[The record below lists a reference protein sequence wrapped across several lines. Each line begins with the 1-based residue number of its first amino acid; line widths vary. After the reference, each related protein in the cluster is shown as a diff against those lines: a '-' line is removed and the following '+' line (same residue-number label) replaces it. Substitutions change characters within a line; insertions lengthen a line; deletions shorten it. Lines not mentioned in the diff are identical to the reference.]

1 MEGAKVYGEKNMM
14 HLELQGKE
22 EYLNKAASDIEED
35 DDTAYGPF
43 ASFDKSVPDG
53 ILLESQHKTTQLIVK
68 RASGKTITRLKK
80 PRDLYALGKH
90 FSAQMNQRWPAEVP
104 LVAKKPSHIY
114 FAPSRPE
121 TLYKP
126 VKDSK
131 PLLKTSHILGKVVYD
146 NSPDLNIKYFTRSK
160 CSGRT
165 IHAKPHYRL
174 QGPDDNTL
182 LFESRFESGNLMR
195 AIKVGDY
202 DYELWLRFDLYTNK
216 HTQWYYFMV
225 QNAKPGVQYRFTI
238 MNFVKAGSL
247 YSDGMRPLGYSEIDA
262 ENKGIGWVRTGTN
275 IRYYRNDIKF
285 FDGIKERN
293 YYSLT
298 WSCSFQNESDTYYFA
313 HCYPYT
319 YSDLQDYLAL
329 LASDPARSRCC
340 KQRIL
345 CRTLAG
351 NLVYVLTITAPS
363 KKKNEAEVKKAIVIT
378 ARVHPG
384 ETNSSWMMKGFID
397 YLTSNAQDAKVL
409 RENFIFKIVPMLNP
423 DGVVVGNY
431 RCSLAGRDLNR
442 NYKTVLKD
450 SFPSIWHTRA
460 MIKKLQEEREILMYC
475 DLHGHS
481 RKKNIFIY
489 GCENRREKNRRFFSR
504 VFPAMLAK
512 NASDKEGTGRIF
524 MWNFG
529 IANSFTMEAS
539 FCGSSLGK
547 RKGHHF
553 SVADYESMAYEFCDT
568 LLDYCDPDQTKFY
581 YILSEIEGCIRKAI
595 LDKLNTDDVIDDD
608 DVDIESNLDLLSEI
622 ESDSG
627 GSDSSVSDGL
637 PMQLLHA
644 SVPEM
649 QNSKTSNN
657 PKNDKKETETRTVN
671 SPKGRMSYTKR
682 GSSATGRV
690 VPHYVK
696 DRVVEKT
703 KLKKDYLE
711 MLTTSFVST
720 GADELID
727 LQGGLFC
734 LWQRSFDNY
743 RENTLKSQEME
754 VVAKGI
760 VKEAFLRLDN
770 ECKKSG
776 HSFPETAVVLELE
789 TIYLIADSRLG
800 YLPFTKVKNLA
811 PLVKDVYR
819 QLYGTGHNANTV
831 LDLARRITVYNH
843 RLSQSVS
850 RRRRSKTL
858 SPNQLRSLWQRK
870 MNNQYEDLELS
881 VTSSESKVSPEM
893 TKWNRNAKASS
904 PGRRHFEIRQEKRSN
919 VNGLY
924 SHSRIEKHFEIKKTS
939 SYPGNGLKISQKD
952 LKSNS
957 SEYATNLVGDGV
969 TGQLATRRLPH
980 LKKFEV
986 EDSATDGSRTNSVD
1000 NMFTFG
1006 EALRQPAQP
1015 EPVREQLSLQSR
1027 DATRNYLRNDNGS
1040 VRKAAEKLSSQNE
1053 HCEVAM
1059 LKEKMLLCG
1068 ATGLVSYVLDDD
1080 ETKRK
1085 DLIEK
1090 ALSSA
1095 TKTNHFLTMRTNIND
1110 ENLQISPDDRKSPK
1124 GTLETL
1130 NQTEGRF
1137 TLLETEKRTPKMSST
1152 KLAVS
1157 EDTSPLLQRGN
1168 SDIQIASNKVRKL
1181 LNKQETLIGKEPC
1194 SPGLMRS
1201 KTSEDVSRQGLVSL
1215 NVNLN
1220 IMPIGSSNVDTA
1232 KTNQKQENVLS
1243 NCRINCHDSS
1253 TENFATRMEQTITW
1267 LPEETSSLSITE
1279 GIKNACAKPLLL
1291 EYSGK
1296 NLASTPFSNRTKTCK
1311 LNPPQLGGLGRMS
1324 RDSTL

>member
-1 MEGAKVYGEKNMM
+1 
-14 HLELQGKE
+14 
-22 EYLNKAASDIEED
+22 
-35 DDTAYGPF
+35 
-43 ASFDKSVPDG
+43 
-53 ILLESQHKTTQLIVK
+53 
-68 RASGKTITRLKK
+68 
-80 PRDLYALGKH
+80 
-90 FSAQMNQRWPAEVP
+90 MNQRWPAEVP

-512 NASDKEGTGRIF
+512 NASDKFSQNYCRFKVQKNREGTGRIF

-644 SVPEM
+644 SVPELSRKKRLKTRKERNKNFTKNTKIEKSFNENLEM

-727 LQGGLFC
+727 LQDIPHCRFTAGL
-734 LWQRSFDNY
+734 S
-743 RENTLKSQEME
+743 
-754 VVAKGI
+754 
-760 VKEAFLRLDN
+760 
-770 ECKKSG
+770 
-776 HSFPETAVVLELE
+776 
-789 TIYLIADSRLG
+789 TIYQGQKSCATCERCCRSLSEGSDEERSILNVRARPSDQLS
-800 YLPFTKVKNLA
+800 
-811 PLVKDVYR
+811 DVYR